1 MMHDGQSNT
10 HANPYVRDLQG
21 AVTVLERKLAE
32 AEAEV
37 KRLAG
42 ELFDLSGR
50 LRDEAG
56 KAEYAAR
63 EATEPSCH
71 HPYWKQ
77 LPGGKEVCQRC
88 GADVSHMDG
97 MGG

>member
-1 MMHDGQSNT
+1 MSERERFFQASIHLDEKGNWFFNR
-10 HANPYVRDLQG
+10 HAYDTGPYDSAQELCEELG
-21 AVTVLERKLAE
+21 KLLDQE
-32 AEAEV
+32 
-37 KRLAG
+37 KP
-42 ELFDLSGR
+42 
-50 LRDEAG
+50 
-56 KAEYAAR
+56 R
-63 EATEPSCH
+63 ENCH